1 MKLDQNEDDFK
12 DAIEYSIVDGIQ
24 MGCRE
29 NDKKASIDEEY
40 FSEEVVEGLDVK
52 GIEAKDRTFINVKRV
67 RTIIGDMLSK
77 ADSPGALSDAVD
89 TLNKMELDA
98 NSRSVLKML
107 NRISSQHKML
117 PLGYTTLLC
126 ELSLETPISALML
139 PYSSNRDL
147 Y

>member
-1 MKLDQNEDDFK
+1 
-12 DAIEYSIVDGIQ
+12 

-40 FSEEVVEGLDVK
+40 CSEEVVEGLDVK

-98 NSRSVLKML
+98 NSRSVLEML
-107 NRISSQHKML
+107 NRISSQQ
-117 PLGYTTLLC
+117 YIR
-126 ELSLETPISALML
+126 S
-139 PYSSNRDL
+139 
-147 Y
+147 